1 MNNKMKDFLQDLVG
15 STKTKIE
22 HLVSV
27 NLDNKAKKEALDNYV
42 RDWVVAK
49 LQISS
54 FNVLT
59 KWLIQ
64 KIIIDNISVITQFVF
79 DLLKENIHNLTKKGV

>member
-1 MNNKMKDFLQDLVG
+1 MNNEMKDFLQDLVG

-49 LQISS
+49 LQISN

-64 KIIIDNISVITQFVF
+64 KIIIDNISVITQFIF
-79 DLLKENIHNLTKKGV
+79 DLLKENIHNLTKKEV

>member
-1 MNNKMKDFLQDLVG
+1 MNNKIKDFLQDLVG

-27 NLDNKAKKEALDNYV
+27 NLDNQAKKEALDNYV
-42 RDWVVAK
+42 RDWAVAK
-49 LQISS
+49 LQISNFS
-54 FNVLT
+54 VLT

-64 KIIIDNISVITQFVF
+64 KIIIDNISVITQFIF
-79 DLLKENIHNLTKKGV
+79 DLLKENIHNLTKKEV

>member
-1 MNNKMKDFLQDLVG
+1 MNNEMKDFLQDLVG

-49 LQISS
+49 LQISN

-79 DLLKENIHNLTKKGV
+79 DLYPRGYLSSQQGID

>member
-27 NLDNKAKKEALDNYV
+27 NAH
-42 RDWVVAK
+42 
-49 LQISS
+49 
-54 FNVLT
+54 T
-59 KWLIQ
+59 
-64 KIIIDNISVITQFVF
+64 
-79 DLLKENIHNLTKKGV
+79 

>member
-1 MNNKMKDFLQDLVG
+1 MNNKIKDFLQGLVG

-27 NLDNKAKKEALDNYV
+27 NLDNQTKKEALDDYV
-42 RDWVVAK
+42 RDWAVVK
-49 LQISS
+49 LQTSK

-64 KIIIDNISVITQFVF
+64 KIIIDNISVITQFIF
-79 DLLKENIHNLTKKGV
+79 DLLKENIHNLTKKEV

>member
-49 LQISS
+49 LQISN

-64 KIIIDNISVITQFVF
+64 KIIIDNISVITQFIF
-79 DLLKENIHNLTKKGV
+79 DLLK